1 MDLTPGER
9 AVMNQL
15 RDLYA
20 KTSARDHPLTRIA
33 AQWPPIHYEAYR
45 KALAGLLEKD
55 LLDNPNS
62 GQAVRLTD
70 AGLKALGFDAST
82 AASRAKSTAAD
93 TRSHTAPRKPV
104 TAKPVPETTARKA
117 RAKRKPLA
125 AVLGGLGSVAVL
137 AGLGWLLWRGF

>member
-45 KALAGLLEKD
+45 KALAGLVEKD

-62 GQAVRLTD
+62 GQAVRITD
-70 AGLKALGFDAST
+70 AGLKAIGFDAST
-82 AASRAKSTAAD
+82 TALRAA
-93 TRSHTAPRKPV
+93 RKPTSAERSPERKV
-104 TAKPVPETTARKA
+104 VKAPKAK
-117 RAKRKPLA
+117 AKRRPVA
-125 AVLGGLGSVAVL
+125 AVLGGLGFVAIL
-137 AGLGWLLWRGF
+137 ASLGWLLWRGL